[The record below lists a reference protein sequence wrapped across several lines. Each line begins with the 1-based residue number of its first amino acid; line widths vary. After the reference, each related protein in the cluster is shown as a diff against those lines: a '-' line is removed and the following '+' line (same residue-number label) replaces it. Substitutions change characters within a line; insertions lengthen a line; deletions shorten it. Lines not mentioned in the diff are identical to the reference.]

1 MPRQSNPQSAICS
14 PQWTTCAALAAFLML
29 AACTSGGWNDDQRA
43 VYSAMQAWSSSA
55 SKGELETL
63 WAMLSPEAQDI
74 YERELTGRMGV
85 RMVVQLDKEA
95 TAPDAVTPP
104 AERGRAEARLKSLP
118 AEPDKKSAK
127 DYYIWRVKR
136 DLTPKSAANTADLFA
151 KANIKE
157 IEIKGDVA
165 TVHLQHGDPGSYLW
179 KKVNGDWKFDL
190 KPSILRELES
200 VRRREAGD

>member
-1 MPRQSNPQSAICS
+1 
-14 PQWTTCAALAAFLML
+14 
-29 AACTSGGWNDDQRA
+29 
-43 VYSAMQAWSSSA
+43 
-55 SKGELETL
+55 
-63 WAMLSPEAQDI
+63 MLSPEAQEI

-118 AEPDKKSAK
+118 AEPDKMSAK

-151 KANIKE
+151 KANIKD
-157 IEIKGDVA
+157 IEVKGDVA
-165 TVHLQHGDPGSYLW
+165 TVYLQHGDPGSYLW